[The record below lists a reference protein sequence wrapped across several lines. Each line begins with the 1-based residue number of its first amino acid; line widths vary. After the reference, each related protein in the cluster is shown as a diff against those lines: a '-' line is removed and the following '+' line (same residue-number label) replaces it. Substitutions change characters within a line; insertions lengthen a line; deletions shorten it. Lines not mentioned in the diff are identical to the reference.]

1 MIVKCDPNTKKS
13 KCFGFIEF
21 DNKESMDRVLKDKD
35 DPGHTIDGR
44 KVRVCSGM
52 FNIFQFPKHG
62 PRFFGLFCIT
72 LLFSDLN
79 NDVCLPLLID

>member
-52 FNIFQFPKHG
+52 FNIFQFLSMVQGFLVYFVLH
-62 PRFFGLFCIT
+62 CY
-72 LLFSDLN
+72 S
-79 NDVCLPLLID
+79 LI